1 MPRERRVAGSI
12 KVTTF
17 GQVEPVIIIITI
29 RIQRFNQP
37 IHGLENPIY
46 GS

>member
-1 MPRERRVAGSI
+1 MPRERRVAGSF

-17 GQVEPVIIIITI
+17 GQVEPVIIITI